1 MRIATVLAAATLAAG
16 ATAQVPGNQNG
27 IHFFNQAASVGLQ
40 SFVNFF
46 GATGNAA
53 GDCSWKILDAAGMKR
68 GTATHTAVSA
78 DVPVYNNNFVAGG
91 PLNIPDLEF
100 RPTVLVAG
108 CKSPD
113 FTATPI
119 GSIGIGNIVLPS
131 LGAFTI
137 NVDFSTAAVA
147 LPDGDTAVCYLA
159 VPGERGDATTPA
171 NGTPNSCRPF
181 GNTTGTAPATPAGC
195 TTGKSGR
202 FNAITN
208 AIVTNAPNFE
218 LWIEI
223 GFSEP
228 TVQPMKNSTATLAT
242 RGYGSYDFRVAP
254 AGTDTL
260 AWRVEAFQHIG
271 KFAIPLISFTGNNS
285 LLLLDGVP
293 ACLTLDIFSDALLA
307 LGQAGPILSDGAGA
321 PFTDGIHTTFAFPIP
336 VSATNSQIHVVFYIL
351 DPATALLVDATNT
364 VTTTFLP

>member
-1 MRIATVLAAATLAAG
+1 MRISTALAAATLAAG

-27 IHFFNQAASVGLQ
+27 MHFHNQAASVSLQ
-40 SFVNFF
+40 SYPNFF
-46 GATGNAA
+46 VAGGNVA

-68 GTATHTAVSA
+68 GTGTHTATSA
-78 DVPVYNNNFVAGG
+78 DVPVFNHNFVANG
-91 PLNIPDLEF
+91 PLNIPDLVF
-100 RPTVLVAG
+100 RPTTLVSG

-113 FTATPI
+113 FVAPAI
-119 GSIGIGNIVLPS
+119 GAIGIGNIVLPS
-131 LGAFTI
+131 QGAFTI
-137 NVDFSTAAVA
+137 NVDFSAAAVT

-159 VPGERGDATTPA
+159 VAGEFGDATTPA
-171 NGTPNSCRPF
+171 NGTPNACRPF
-181 GNTTGTAPATPAGC
+181 GSTTGTAPGRPVGC

-202 FNAITN
+202 FNASTN
-208 AIVTNAPNFE
+208 ALVTNTPNFE

-228 TVQPMKNSTATLAT
+228 TVQPMKNSSPTLAT

-271 KFAIPLISFTGNNS
+271 KFALPLISFTGNNS

-293 ACLTLDIFSDALLA
+293 ACLTLDLFSDALLA

-336 VSATNSQIHVVFYIL
+336 VAATNSRIHVVFYIL
-351 DPATALLVDATNT
+351 DPAIPALVDATNT

>member
-1 MRIATVLAAATLAAG
+1 MRITTVLAAATLAGG
-16 ATAQVPGNQNG
+16 ALAQVPGNQNG
-27 IHFFNQAASVGLQ
+27 MHFFNQAGSVGIQ

-46 GATGNAA
+46 GAAGNVA

-68 GTATHTAVSA
+68 GTGTHTATSA
-78 DVPVYNNNFVAGG
+78 DIPVFNHNFVAGG

-100 RPTVLVAG
+100 RSTTLASS

-113 FTATPI
+113 FVAPAI
-119 GSIGIGNIVLPS
+119 GAIGIGNIVLPS
-131 LGAFTI
+131 QGAYTI

-159 VPGERGDATTPA
+159 VAGERGDATTPA
-171 NGTPNSCRPF
+171 NGTPNACRPF
-181 GNTTGTAPATPAGC
+181 GNTTGTAPGRPAGC
-195 TTGKSGR
+195 TTGKCGR
-202 FNAITN
+202 FSASANAL
-208 AIVTNAPNFE
+208 VTNTPNFE

-228 TVQPMKNSTATLAT
+228 TVQPMKNSTLALAT

-293 ACLTLDIFSDALLA
+293 ACLTLDLFSDALLA
-307 LGQAGPILSDGAGA
+307 LGQAGPIVSDGTAA

-336 VSATNSQIHVVFYIL
+336 VAATNSQVHVVFYIL